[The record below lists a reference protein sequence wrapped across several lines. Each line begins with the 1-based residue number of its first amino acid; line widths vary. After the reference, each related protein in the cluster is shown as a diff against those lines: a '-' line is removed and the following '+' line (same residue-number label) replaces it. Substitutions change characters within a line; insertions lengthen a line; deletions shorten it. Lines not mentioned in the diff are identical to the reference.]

1 VTWVPAGPDIFRIA
15 APFAI
20 FEVEV
25 AFDGGQHAGRQ
36 LENLSGGR
44 KWTSCRLQGTA
55 PPVPG
60 SRAKHFS
67 DLVNVACQ
75 QISSQFTAIPAK
87 DRSGKQVRSVQS
99 ASVLFSL
106 SD

>member
-1 VTWVPAGPDIFRIA
+1 
-15 APFAI
+15 
-20 FEVEV
+20 
-25 AFDGGQHAGRQ
+25 
-36 LENLSGGR
+36 
-44 KWTSCRLQGTA
+44 
-55 PPVPG
+55 
-60 SRAKHFS
+60 
-67 DLVNVACQ
+67 VNVACQ